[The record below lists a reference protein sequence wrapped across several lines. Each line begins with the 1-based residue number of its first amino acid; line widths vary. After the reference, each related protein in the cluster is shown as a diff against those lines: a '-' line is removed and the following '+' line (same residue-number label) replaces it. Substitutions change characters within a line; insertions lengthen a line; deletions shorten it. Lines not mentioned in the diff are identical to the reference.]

1 MYSLDINLLKE
12 RTEDRSGNQTD
23 FSTGTASAPSKY
35 GKTPLYIGI
44 GVAALSLLATGGGY
58 LWTGQQTAQ
67 LEVKQKDL
75 DGKLGSLK
83 VQEKRLQLV
92 TSQVNLVTAEAQSL
106 SSVFD
111 QVQPLSSILQDLRES
126 TPQGIQIDSI
136 VQSDIKPVVA
146 AVPAAAVP
154 AAPSGGLVSKVTTV
168 PNPEAKL
175 IPGSTPSPTPAAATT
190 PVSGTPGAT
199 TPTSPAANPTAT
211 LPADVITTKLLI
223 AGKAKSFDD
232 VNNFVL
238 TLKQSAFFNPED
250 IQLSEAMLTAPT
262 LISQIDS
269 KAQGSSSEPQFAT
282 PKLVTYK
289 IQASLKRVPS
299 ADLLQELERKG
310 AVGLVTRL
318 KTLKQQQA
326 IKP

>member
-23 FSTGTASAPSKY
+23 FSRGTSIAPSKY

-83 VQEKRLQLV
+83 VQEQRLQQV
-92 TSQVNLVTAEAQSL
+92 TSQVGLVTAETKSL

-111 QVQPLSSILQDLRES
+111 QVQPISSILQDLRES

-136 VQSDIKPVVA
+136 AQSDIKPVVA

-154 AAPSGGLVSKVTTV
+154 AAPSGGLVNKVTTV

-175 IPGSTPSPTPAAATT
+175 VPGSTTSPTPAAVAT
-190 PVSGTPGAT
+190 PVGTPAAT
-199 TPTSPAANPTAT
+199 PSTPPTANPTAM
-211 LPADVITTKLLI
+211 LPADAIATKLSI
-223 AGKAKSFDD
+223 SGKAKSFDD

-262 LISQIDS
+262 PLSPLGS
-269 KAQGSSSEPQFAT
+269 NAQGSSSEPKFAI

-289 IQASLKRVPS
+289 IQASLKRIPS

>member
-23 FSTGTASAPSKY
+23 FSTGTSIAPSKY

-83 VQEKRLQLV
+83 VQEQRLQQV
-92 TSQVNLVTAEAQSL
+92 TSQVGLVTAETKSL

-111 QVQPLSSILQDLRES
+111 QVQPISSILQDLRES

-136 VQSDIKPVVA
+136 AQSDIKPVVA

-154 AAPSGGLVSKVTTV
+154 AAPSGGLVNKVTTV

-175 IPGSTPSPTPAAATT
+175 VPGSTTSPTPAAVAT
-190 PVSGTPGAT
+190 PVGTPAAT
-199 TPTSPAANPTAT
+199 PSTPPTANPTAM
-211 LPADVITTKLLI
+211 LPADAIATKLSI
-223 AGKAKSFDD
+223 SGKAKSFDD

-262 LISQIDS
+262 PLSPLGS
-269 KAQGSSSEPQFAT
+269 NAQGSSSEPKFAI

-289 IQASLKRVPS
+289 IQASLKRIPS